1 MGLQRV
7 GHDRATELTWI
18 KLKPAEGAD
27 GEKTKVINS
36 DSQRPE
42 DSSIQ
47 AKFGEGAEDHT
58 ESVQKNIVRTFEGS
72 GEQLDDF
79 SWEVLSLNCCDSS
92 WWQKDHSVE
101 N

>member
-1 MGLQRV
+1 M
-7 GHDRATELTWI
+7 
-18 KLKPAEGAD
+18 
-27 GEKTKVINS
+27 INS

-42 DSSIQ
+42 DSSVQ

-79 SWEVLSLNCCDSS
+79 S
-92 WWQKDHSVE
+92 
-101 N
+101 